1 MSTKSFVVMLRPA
14 PKFGAP
20 ETNEVVEKHF
30 QYLKDLHSEGKVRMA
45 GRFSDVL
52 IGLVMIQADT
62 KEGAWR
68 IVNEDPAVK
77 AKVFH
82 AELYEWTIA
91 IG

>member
-1 MSTKSFVVMLRPA
+1 MKSFVVMLRPA
-14 PKFGAP
+14 PNFGTP
-20 ETNEVVEKHF
+20 ETNEIIEKHF

-52 IGLVMIQADT
+52 IGLVMIEVES
-62 KEGAWR
+62 KEDAWM

-82 AELYEWTIA
+82 AEIYEWTIA
-91 IG
+91 VG

>member
-1 MSTKSFVVMLRPA
+1 
-14 PKFGAP
+14 
-20 ETNEVVEKHF
+20 
-30 QYLKDLHSEGKVRMA
+30 MA

-52 IGLVMIQADT
+52 IGLAMIQAES
-62 KEGAWR
+62 KEDAWT
-68 IVNEDPAVK
+68 IVNGDPAVK